1 MPILS
6 LLVILQFWKVCTLE
20 HLLARL
26 EMDSPP
32 VSKRIVNLLFN
43 SFFPVNQPE
52 TVWCERCVTLI
63 QTNPG
68 AARKF
73 YQHAYLYTAPAN
85 IG

>member
-1 MPILS
+1 
-6 LLVILQFWKVCTLE
+6 

-43 SFFPVNQPE
+43 SFFPVNQSE